1 MYRVRKVMWDARA
14 NHTTDTI
21 YFKDFFNFA
30 DQMHAMGTYERED
43 VYSKQILRL
52 ADSGLF

>member
-1 MYRVRKVMWDARA
+1 MWDARA